1 MHTKC
6 SNVNSPS
13 SPLSTPSGLVA
24 AFSMPS
30 VPSKSTTHN
39 SGKLGEMH
47 RVSAAVRTLYPIRM
61 SYIACVCVKL
71 QGFNMA
77 SNYKL
82 TMLKKHTK
90 SYFEGQGMTLWI
102 TQYFELTHIRL
113 MTVYCTREKKQT
125 LLQFCIVIFRLTML
139 YIWIWMVAVNKR
151 TNEMNGDNRNVL
163 PQSRSKTHTYRLWT

>member
-1 MHTKC
+1 
-6 SNVNSPS
+6 
-13 SPLSTPSGLVA
+13 
-24 AFSMPS
+24 
-30 VPSKSTTHN
+30 
-39 SGKLGEMH
+39 
-47 RVSAAVRTLYPIRM
+47 
-61 SYIACVCVKL
+61 
-71 QGFNMA
+71 MA